1 MKSGSQIHR
10 YSLGKKRRRRRRR
23 WKKKQKPK
31 TVPLRLFTARDV
43 IHKGTG
49 RDASSSP
56 SSSSSVCTAI
66 SPRNTC
72 RCFASFPKTSD
83 SQANRFSKRTR
94 ERLVAGC
101 SQLPSCLLVSG
112 DRREIGCEA
121 ERRSCINTDQRS
133 AARLPASAIT

>member
-1 MKSGSQIHR
+1 MKSGSEIHH

-23 WKKKQKPK
+23 WGGKK
-31 TVPLRLFTARDV
+31 TMPLRLFTARDV

-101 SQLPSCLLVSG
+101 SQLPSCLPVSG